1 MVSKV
6 ARGRAK
12 LYAPARRPHITTPL
26 GATTFIPYTLAWG
39 ARSTA
44 SSTPSSR
51 PRIAVVAGLRYSEQG
66 LWRRQAGPSTPAPP
80 PAARAETPRASAP
93 TPPPPPPPPPP

>member
-66 LWRRQAGPSTPAPP
+66 LWRGGGGRS
-80 PAARAETPRASAP
+80 ARD
-93 TPPPPPPPPPP
+93 PPPPPRGRSRGGAAPARARPPPP